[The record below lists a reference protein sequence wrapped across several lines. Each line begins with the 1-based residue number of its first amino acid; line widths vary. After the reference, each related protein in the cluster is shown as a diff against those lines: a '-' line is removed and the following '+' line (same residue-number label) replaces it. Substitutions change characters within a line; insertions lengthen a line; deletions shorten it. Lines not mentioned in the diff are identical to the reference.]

1 MSIVQRHR
9 INFHPQEVQALLK
22 ACLIYKVE
30 QFRQAGKSTGHLFY
44 DIQQEMAK
52 YGEFPE
58 RPLFHLRAH
67 YRRVQKRYKQGRKP
81 YPPEARELWGRLEE
95 ETDDQVIE
103 NDETWKALTEQRILL
118 EAGCRYLTKSELAEL
133 IREATE
139 KDVEIQLDEKQKETF
154 KAILNNMH
162 SKKLFVGRNAD
173 DLLRTYH
180 RMKKRFLKGKHNREF
195 PESAAKLWTRV
206 EAVVPESVD
215 PHFSAVAFPVH
226 KNEDNV
232 EIDAKAVCSL
242 CQGCAYEF
250 KHLFRDM
257 YQNQTYAEII
267 NQTLNVKMV
276 WNGQSSAV
284 ICQLCSTYVE
294 GLPIFWKQC
303 RESCVKLNFELVT
316 KEEPVLEEPT
326 FWGNNSGASSPAHDI
341 DDAFEEM
348 LSTETPNPTIDSEET
363 HSIDKS
369 KALSKDQ
376 RTTELTREELNMLK
390 FKESLPSSSKRKDK
404 RAKQCD
410 LCGKTVIDLKT
421 HLDSHYN
428 VKSHACDLCPKM
440 FTSRHQLRSHRN
452 THTGAIK
459 YACSYCD
466 AVFDVW
472 QSKKYHEKKHVVEMN
487 NISYNCDQC
496 NATFKVERNLQ
507 HHIKFKHLQMRKLQ
521 CSQCD
526 FATINKTRLVNHV
539 RSIHS
544 KERPFQCPYC
554 SFNSNSNTGYFIH
567 FKRHKN
573 SGEAKV
579 YHIRCGYCE
588 ETFLKDSVFE
598 KHILQDHPDRAIKV

>member
-95 ETDDQVIE
+95 ETDDQVKE
-103 NDETWKALTEQRILL
+103 NDETWKALTEQIILL

-133 IREATE
+133 IQEAIE
-139 KDVEIQLDEKQKETF
+139 KDVETQLDEQQAGKQ
-154 KAILNNMH
+154 
-162 SKKLFVGRNAD
+162 
-173 DLLRTYH
+173 
-180 RMKKRFLKGKHNREF
+180 
-195 PESAAKLWTRV
+195 
-206 EAVVPESVD
+206 
-215 PHFSAVAFPVH
+215 
-226 KNEDNV
+226 
-232 EIDAKAVCSL
+232 AVCSI
-242 CQGCAYEF
+242 CQGCAYEA
-250 KHLFRDM
+250 KHLFRDV
-257 YQNQTYAEII
+257 YQNQTYAELI
-267 NQTLNVKMV
+267 NRILNVKMV
-276 WNGQSSAV
+276 WNGHSSAV

-294 GLPIFWKQC
+294 GLQIFWNQC

-326 FWGNNSGASSPAHDI
+326 FWESNSGAK
-341 DDAFEEM
+341 
-348 LSTETPNPTIDSEET
+348 TQ
-363 HSIDKS
+363 SIDKS
-369 KALSKDQ
+369 KALSEDQ
-376 RTTELTREELNMLK
+376 RTKELTREELNMLK

-404 RAKQCD
+404 KAKQCD

-428 VKSHACDLCPKM
+428 IKSHACDLCPKK

-507 HHIKFKHLQMRKLQ
+507 HHIKFKHLQMAA
-521 CSQCD
+521 S
-526 FATINKTRLVNHV
+526 FSATTVRLCHNQQV
-539 RSIHS
+539 
-544 KERPFQCPYC
+544 
-554 SFNSNSNTGYFIH
+554 GM
-567 FKRHKN
+567 
-573 SGEAKV
+573 
-579 YHIRCGYCE
+579 
-588 ETFLKDSVFE
+588 
-598 KHILQDHPDRAIKV
+598 